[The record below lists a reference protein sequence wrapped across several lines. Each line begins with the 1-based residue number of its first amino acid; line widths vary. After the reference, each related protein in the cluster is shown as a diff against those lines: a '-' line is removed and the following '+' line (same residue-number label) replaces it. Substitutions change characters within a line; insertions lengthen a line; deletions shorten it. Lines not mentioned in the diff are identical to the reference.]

1 MATTINDALTAI
13 DDYMSKKGKGDSYLA
28 KKFIDLFESKDSPLN
43 VVDGPMKS
51 IADKFQKL
59 GKKVEDL
66 ELSFGSFNKKV
77 RILMAAIK
85 PSTFN
90 KLNTAAEDLTKRLN
104 NYVLKFPKTGPG
116 TRNRAP
122 TIPKTL
128 LDNIHKIRTNTNGL
142 GLMGKILVNIERLL
156 RESTKE
162 RSLRDTST
170 QPHQISKR
178 TVVNLF
184 SNNSNN
190 SANNQGD
197 DKKSG
202 IFGKM
207 FKFAMLGTGVYLLG
221 KFKKYLDDTST
232 GRAIQSILSGTFAS
246 ILTSI
251 TDFVKS
257 KETWETFGNA
267 ALFLMDGVKAISENI
282 FKYVVEPIADKVKTT
297 DWGKAA
303 EYMGNKITWVWKNIL
318 QPIVT
323 SIGESMKKDFEKGEY
338 GSLGVKILGS
348 AGILALLKFIP
359 GVGLAL
365 KGISFVFKG
374 SWKILSGLFNIL
386 GKLPLGTAASFV
398 QGIKTFGLAI
408 GRFSII
414 GGIISGIAYTLYKIP
429 GILKEFPLMMNDVI
443 DLFTTSK
450 EMLAKNN
457 ASMANSIKKSIT
469 TQDEIIKTLEEKKRT
484 VGLSWKEENELSIAK
499 YKNEISAINNERSA
513 INKRSS
519 DQGFLGSIIGNPS
532 QKLRDQRL
540 QELQDR
546 ESSTAKA
553 ISILTNA
560 NKTKVQDAEIIIP
573 DKKDAHIFAKGGGP
587 FDQAL
592 KDVNKKIDVIVAVL
606 SDGFSGLA
614 AVTAQSSGNVAQ
626 AVIASAGASKQPS
639 PTIIGG
645 SNPIQRHRIN
655 TGRHIEFG
663 Q

>member
-13 DDYMSKKGKGDSYLA
+13 DDYMAKNGKGQSYLA

-43 VVDGPMKS
+43 VVDGPMKL

-59 GKKVEDL
+59 GKKVDDL

-104 NYVLKFPKTGPG
+104 NYVLKFPKMGSG
-116 TRNRAP
+116 TRNRTP

-190 SANNQGD
+190 SGNSRGD
-197 DKKSG
+197 DNKSG

-246 ILTSI
+246 ILGSI

-267 ALFLMDGVKAISENI
+267 ALFLIDGISAIADNI
-282 FKYVVEPIADKVKTT
+282 FKYVVEPIAEKVKTT
-297 DWGKAA
+297 DWGQVAKK
-303 EYMGNKITWVWKNIL
+303 MWKNMTWVWDNLIS
-318 QPIVT
+318 PVFN
-323 SIGESMKKDFEKGEY
+323 SIGESMKKDFKNGDY
-338 GSLGVKILGS
+338 TSLATKAGGTL
-348 AGILALLKFIP
+348 GILAIMSKLPIVGSILKVVLWSVITPIKLIGRGIVAGTRGIFGLLTKVPATTWMAVGRGFITLAP
-359 GVGLAL
+359 IIGMLAL
-365 KGISFVFKG
+365 ELTAVVAAVALVGYSLHRMKNVYDTMAESAEIAAKNSKTMGTAIQKQLDAHTKNIENIKKEKDGPQKDENLRVEGLRAQLSNINKKREHVVISNNGILGQIDSMLMGRNSIYEAKMR
-374 SWKILSGLFNIL
+374 GLYKEEQEIRKQLNIL
-386 GKLPLGTAASFV
+386 PAA
-398 QGIKTFGLAI
+398 TH
-408 GRFSII
+408 
-414 GGIISGIAYTLYKIP
+414 
-429 GILKEFPLMMNDVI
+429 
-443 DLFTTSK
+443 
-450 EMLAKNN
+450 
-457 ASMANSIKKSIT
+457 
-469 TQDEIIKTLEEKKRT
+469 
-484 VGLSWKEENELSIAK
+484 
-499 YKNEISAINNERSA
+499 
-513 INKRSS
+513 
-519 DQGFLGSIIGNPS
+519 
-532 QKLRDQRL
+532 
-540 QELQDR
+540 
-546 ESSTAKA
+546 
-553 ISILTNA
+553 
-560 NKTKVQDAEIIIP
+560 VQDAEIIIP

-614 AVTAQSSGNVAQ
+614 AVTAQSGGNVAQ
-626 AVIASAGASKQPS
+626 AVIASAGASKQTP

>member
-1 MATTINDALTAI
+1 MATTINDALSAI
-13 DDYMSKKGKGDSYLA
+13 DDYMSKNGKGQSYLA
-28 KKFIDLFESKDSPLN
+28 KKFIDLFESKNSPLN
-43 VVDGPMKS
+43 VVDGPMKLVS
-51 IADKFQKL
+51 DKFNKL
-59 GKKVEDL
+59 GKKVDDL
-66 ELSFGSFNKKV
+66 TLSVGSFNTKV

-104 NYVLKFPKTGPG
+104 NYVLKFPKVGAG
-116 TRNRAP
+116 TRNRTP

-128 LDNIHKIRTNTNGL
+128 LDNVNKIRINTNGL
-142 GLMGKILVNIERLL
+142 LMTNKLLRNIERLL
-156 RESTKE
+156 RD
-162 RSLRDTST
+162 SLQEKALQSNST
-170 QPHQISKR
+170 QPSQINKKM
-178 TVVNLF
+178 VLNLF
-184 SNNSNN
+184 SNNTNN
-190 SANNQGD
+190 SANNLGD

-207 FKFAMLGTGVYLLG
+207 FKYAMLGTGVYLLG
-221 KFKKYLDDTST
+221 KFKKYLDETAT
-232 GRAIQSILSGTFAS
+232 GRAIQSILSGTFQS

-257 KETWETFGNA
+257 EETWKTFGRS
-267 ALFLMDGVKAISENI
+267 ALFIIDGIKAISDNI

-297 DWGKAA
+297 DWGKVAN
-303 EYMGNKITWVWKNIL
+303 YMGDKVIWVSKNIL
-318 QPIVT
+318 EPIFT

-348 AGILALLKFIP
+348 AGILSLLKFVP
-359 GVGLAL
+359 GIGLAL
-365 KGISFVFKG
+365 RGISTIFKG
-374 SWKILSGLFNIL
+374 SWKILSGLFSIL

-398 QGIKTFGLAI
+398 QGIKTFGLAV

-457 ASMANSIKKSIT
+457 ASMSNAIKKSIS
-469 TQDEIIKTLEEKKRT
+469 TQDEIIKNLEEKKRN
-484 VGLSWKEENELSIAK
+484 VGLSWKEENELAIAR
-499 YKNEISAINNERSA
+499 YKKDISNINNERSV
-513 INKRSS
+513 INKRSG

-540 QELQDR
+540 KELQDR
-546 ESSTAKA
+546 EISTAKA
-553 ISILTNA
+553 INILTNA

-573 DKKDAHIFAKGGGP
+573 NKKDAHIFAKGGGP

-592 KDVNKKIDVIVAVL
+592 KDVNKKIDTIVAVL
-606 SDGFSGLA
+606 SNGFSGLA

-626 AVIASAGASKQPS
+626 AVIASAGASKQPH